1 MFLWQQAPEAAPEL
15 QRLYRDSD
23 MLEDSKT
30 LADLKLDADSVLAMA
45 YRQEGGPRTGCLR
58 RTTSSRKSPALC
70 ERELVEEGC
79 RPLAHQPHNTPKSW
93 P

>member
-1 MFLWQQAPEAAPEL
+1 MAQAQRQCNAASCTVLNPAAQVHSTIIYLQQAPEAAPEL

-45 YRQEGGPRTGCLR
+45 CRQEGGP
-58 RTTSSRKSPALC
+58 
-70 ERELVEEGC
+70 
-79 RPLAHQPHNTPKSW
+79 
-93 P
+93 